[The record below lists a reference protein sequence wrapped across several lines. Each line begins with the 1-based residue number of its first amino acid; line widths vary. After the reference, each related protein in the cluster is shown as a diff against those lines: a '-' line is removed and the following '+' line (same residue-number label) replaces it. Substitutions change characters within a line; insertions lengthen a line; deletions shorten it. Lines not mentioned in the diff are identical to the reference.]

1 MSAAASMECRPSR
14 RAVRLARLAALAP
27 LPTGLWRIAGACGV
41 PLGFSGDDP
50 LADVSFGSGFSLY
63 MIGLSVFAEA
73 LGFLALGLVQR
84 WGEVA
89 PHWLPLIGARRV
101 PPLAAVIPAGLGA
114 AALTLLGVLGAIGWN
129 DPGNMGAPG
138 SPTGA
143 AYWVMT
149 ACYLPL
155 VAWGPLLA
163 VVTVAYHRRRGAG
176 APGRRLVT
184 A

>member
-1 MSAAASMECRPSR
+1 MRVAMEREPSR
-14 RAVRLARLAALAP
+14 RVVRLARLAALAP
-27 LPTGLWRIAGACGV
+27 LLTGLWRIAGALGV

-50 LADVSFGSGFSLY
+50 LADVRFGSAFSLY
-63 MIGLSVFAEA
+63 MITLSVFAEV
-73 LGFLALGLVQR
+73 LGFLTLGLVRR

-89 PHWLPLIGARRV
+89 PHWLPLIGGKRV

-114 AALTLLGVLGAIGWN
+114 AVLTLLGTLGAIGWN

-138 SPTGA
+138 SPTGV

-163 VVTVAYHRRRGAG
+163 VVTVAYHRRRNVA
-176 APGRRLVT
+176 APGRRLV
-184 A
+184 AA

>member
-1 MSAAASMECRPSR
+1 MRPAAVMERRPSR

-27 LPTGLWRIAGACGV
+27 LPTGVWRIAGAFGV
-41 PLGFSGDDP
+41 PLGFTGDDP
-50 LADVSFGSGFSLY
+50 LADVRFGSGFSLY
-63 MIGLSVFAEA
+63 MIGLSVFAEM
-73 LGFLALGLVQR
+73 LGLLALGLVR
-84 WGEVA
+84 GWGEVA
-89 PHWLPLIGARRV
+89 PRWLPLIGGRTI

-149 ACYLPL
+149 ASYLPL

-163 VVTVAYHRRRGAG
+163 VVTVAYHRRRSAA
-176 APGRRLVT
+176 APGRRLV
-184 A
+184 AA

>member
-1 MSAAASMECRPSR
+1 MRAVVEREPSR
-14 RAVRLARLAALAP
+14 RVVRLAHLAALAP
-27 LPTGLWRIAGACGV
+27 LPTALWRIAGALGV

-50 LADVSFGSGFSLY
+50 LTDVRFGSGFSLY
-63 MIGLSVFAEA
+63 LIGLSVFAEM
-73 LGFLALGLVQR
+73 LGFLALGLVRR
-84 WGEVA
+84 WGEVV
-89 PHWLPLIGARRV
+89 PRRLPLIGGRAV

-114 AALTLLGVLGAIGWN
+114 AALTLLGVLGVIGWN

-138 SPTGA
+138 SPTGV

-163 VVTVAYHRRRGAG
+163 VVTVAYHRRRSAA
-176 APGRRLVT
+176 APDRRLV
-184 A
+184 AA

>member
-1 MSAAASMECRPSR
+1 MRAAAAMERRPSR
-14 RAVRLARLAALAP
+14 RVVRLAQLAALAP
-27 LPTGLWRIAGACGV
+27 LPTALWRIAGAFGV

-50 LADVSFGSGFSLY
+50 LVDVSFGSGFSFYL
-63 MIGLSVFAEA
+63 IGLSVFAEI
-73 LGFLALGLVQR
+73 LGFLALGLVR
-84 WGEVA
+84 SWGEVA
-89 PHWLPLIGARRV
+89 PRWLPLIGGRAV
-101 PPLAAVIPAGLGA
+101 APLAAVIPAGLGA

-163 VVTVAYHRRRGAG
+163 VVTVAYHRRRRAA
-176 APGRRLVT
+176 APSRRLVT

>member
-1 MSAAASMECRPSR
+1 MECEPSR
-14 RAVRLARLAALAP
+14 RVVRLARLAALAP
-27 LPTGLWRIAGACGV
+27 LPTGLWRIAGAVGV
-41 PLGFSGDDP
+41 PLGFSGEDQ
-50 LADVSFGSGFSLY
+50 LADVTFGSGFSLY
-63 MIGLSVFAEA
+63 MIGLSVFAEV
-73 LGFLALGLVQR
+73 LGFLTLGLVQR

-89 PHWLPLIGARRV
+89 PRWLPLIGGRRI

-114 AALTLLGVLGAIGWN
+114 AVLTLLGVMGAIGWN

-138 SPTGA
+138 SPTGV

-149 ACYLPL
+149 ACYVPL

-163 VVTVAYHRRRGAG
+163 VVTVAYHRRRSAA

>member
-1 MSAAASMECRPSR
+1 MEPEPSR
-14 RAVRLARLAALAP
+14 RVVRLARLTALAP

-41 PLGFSGDDP
+41 PLGFSGGDA
-50 LADVSFGSGFSLY
+50 LADVRFGSGFSLY
-63 MIGLSVFAEA
+63 MIGLSVFAEL

-84 WGEVA
+84 WGEVV
-89 PHWLPLIGARRV
+89 PGRLPLIGGRRV

-114 AALTLLGVLGAIGWN
+114 AALTLLGVMRVIGWN

-138 SPTGA
+138 SPTGV

-163 VVTVAYHRRRGAG
+163 VVTLAYHRRRRTP
-176 APGRRLVT
+176 APGRRPVT

>member
-1 MSAAASMECRPSR
+1 MRTAMEREPSR
-14 RAVRLARLAALAP
+14 RVVRLARLAALAP
-27 LPTGLWRIAGACGV
+27 LPTGLWRIAGAFGV
-41 PLGFSGDDP
+41 PLGFSGGDA
-50 LADVSFGSGFSLY
+50 LADVRFGSGFSLY
-63 MIGLSVFAEA
+63 MIGLSVFAET
-73 LGFLALGLVQR
+73 LGFLTLGLVQR

-89 PHWLPLIGARRV
+89 PGWLPLIGGRRV

-114 AALTLLGVLGAIGWN
+114 AVLTLLGVMGAIGWN

-138 SPTGA
+138 SPTGV

-163 VVTVAYHRRRGAG
+163 VVTVAYHRRRRNP
-176 APGRRLVT
+176 APGLRPVT
-184 A
+184 V